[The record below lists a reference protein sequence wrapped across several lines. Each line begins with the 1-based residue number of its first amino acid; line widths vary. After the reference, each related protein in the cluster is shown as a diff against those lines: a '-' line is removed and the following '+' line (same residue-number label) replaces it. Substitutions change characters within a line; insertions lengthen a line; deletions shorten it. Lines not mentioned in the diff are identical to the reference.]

1 MYRIPF
7 VLKSTLNKS
16 SYVSLVANCNFKN
29 RTFASGKD
37 IRYGNDARNMILR
50 GVEKIADAVAVTLGP
65 KGRNV
70 AIEQS
75 YGAAKITKDGVT
87 VAKAIE
93 FDDPFE
99 NIGAQLTKNVA
110 SKTNDIAGDGTTTAT
125 VLTRAIFKEGCQSV
139 AAGMNPMD
147 LKRGIDVAVDHV
159 IAFLTKQKK
168 AIITAE
174 EIEQVATI
182 SANNDKVIG
191 KLIAHAMNKV
201 GKEGVITVQDGKS
214 LKDEVD
220 VIEGMKFDQG
230 TLSRYFFTDTKTQQ
244 CTYDDPVILLCESK
258 ISNIHQLLPIL
269 EKVAKARKKLVIIAE
284 NVEGDALST
293 LIINRMQGLQVCAV
307 KAPGY
312 GENRTNHL
320 QDIAVLTGG
329 QLVSEEAGVKL
340 EELELDQLGTSKRIT
355 VTKDDTIIL
364 DGGGKKAD
372 IQERCN
378 QIRGAIEATTSDYEK
393 EKLQERLAK
402 LSGGVAVLKVGGAS
416 EVEVNEKKDR
426 ITDALNATRA
436 AVSEGIVPG
445 GGVAL
450 LYASKS
456 LEELKQSVK
465 QKNLAQG
472 QGVQIIQ
479 DALKVPCKLIAHNAG
494 YEGSVVV
501 EKLLEKNNFNMGFDA
516 QIGVYT
522 DLIKAGII
530 DPVKVVK
537 TALIDAASVSSLMT
551 TTEAVIVDLPKK
563 RESGS
568 GAPAMGGGGMGGMGG
583 MDF

>member
-1 MYRIPF
+1 MFRAVSF
-7 VLKSTLNKS
+7 AKKGVTSSVLRSKSNMLQMKVNSKLNRS
-16 SYVSLVANCNFKN
+16 
-29 RTFASGKD
+29 FATIGKD
-37 IRYGNDARNMILR
+37 IRFGSEARSLIMR
-50 GVEKIADAVAVTLGP
+50 GVDKIADAVQVTLGP

-75 YGAAKITKDGVT
+75 YGAPKITKDGVT

-93 FDDPFE
+93 FEDPFE

-125 VLTRAIFKEGCQSV
+125 VLTRAIFTEGCKAV

-147 LKRGIDVAVDHV
+147 LKRGIDLAVEQIV
-159 IAFLTKQKK
+159 SFLMKNAKK
-168 AIITAE
+168 INTGE

-182 SANNDKVIG
+182 SANNDKEIG
-191 KLIAHAMNKV
+191 KLIAHAMQRV

-230 TLSRYFFTDTKTQQ
+230 TLSRFFFTDAKTQQ
-244 CTYDDPVILLCESK
+244 CTFEDPLILLCEHK
-258 ISNIHQLLPIL
+258 ISNIHQLLPVL
-269 EKVAKARKKLVIIAE
+269 EKVAKARRRLLIIAE
-284 NVEGDALST
+284 NVEGEALST
-293 LIINRMQGLQVCAV
+293 LIINKLRGLEVCAV

-312 GENRTNHL
+312 GDSRTNNL
-320 QDIAVLTGG
+320 QDLAILTGG
-329 QLVSEEAGVKL
+329 QLVSEEIGVKL
-340 EELELDQLGTSKRIT
+340 EDLELDQLGSAKKIT
-355 VTKDDTIIL
+355 VTKDDTIVL
-364 DGGGKKAD
+364 DGAGKKAD
-372 IQERCN
+372 IEERCN
-378 QIRGAIEATTSDYEK
+378 QIRSAIDQTSSDYEK

-450 LYASKS
+450 LYASKA
-456 LEELKQSVK
+456 LEELKVTLK

-479 DALKVPCKLIAHNAG
+479 DALKGPCRMISANAG
-494 YEGSVVV
+494 FEGSVVV
-501 EKLLEKNNFNMGFDA
+501 EKLLEQKDFSMGFDA
-516 QIGVYT
+516 QIGKYV
-522 DLIKAGII
+522 DMIKTGII
-530 DPVKVVK
+530 DPVKVVR
-537 TALIDAASVSSLMT
+537 TALVDAASVSSLMT
-551 TTEAVIVDLPKK
+551 TTEAVIVEIPKK
-563 RESGS
+563 KDSPV
-568 GAPAMGGGGMGGMGG
+568 APPMGGMGG
-583 MDF
+583 MDY

>member
-1 MYRIPF
+1 MLRGKTF
-7 VLKSTLNKS
+7 FKKATVSVVRSRSASLKMKS
-16 SYVSLVANCNFKN
+16 NFN
-29 RTFASGKD
+29 RSFATIGKD
-37 IRYGNDARNMILR
+37 IRFGSEARSLIMR
-50 GVEKIADAVAVTLGP
+50 GVDKIADAVQVTLGP

-75 YGAAKITKDGVT
+75 YGAPKITKDGVT

-125 VLTRAIFKEGCQSV
+125 VLTRAIFAEGCKAV

-147 LKRGIDVAVDHV
+147 LKRGIDLAVEQ
-159 IAFLTKQKK
+159 ITAFLMKNAKK
-168 AIITAE
+168 INTSE

-182 SANNDKVIG
+182 SANNDKEIG
-191 KLIAHAMNKV
+191 KLIAHAMQKV

-230 TLSRYFFTDTKTQQ
+230 TLSRFFFTDAKTQQ
-244 CTYDDPVILLCESK
+244 CTFEDPLILLCEHK

-269 EKVAKARKKLVIIAE
+269 EKVAKARRRLLIIAE
-284 NVEGDALST
+284 NVEGEALST
-293 LIINRMQGLQVCAV
+293 LIINKLRGLEVCAV

-312 GENRTNHL
+312 GDSRTNNL
-320 QDIAVLTGG
+320 QDLAILTGG
-329 QLVSEEAGVKL
+329 QLVSEEIGVKL
-340 EELELDQLGTSKRIT
+340 EELEIDQLGSAKKIT
-355 VTKDDTIIL
+355 VTKDDTIVL
-364 DGGGKKAD
+364 DGSGKKAD
-372 IQERCN
+372 IEERCS
-378 QIRGAIEATTSDYEK
+378 QIRSAVDQTTSDYEK

-456 LEELKQSVK
+456 LENLKVTLK

-479 DALKVPCKLIAHNAG
+479 DALKGPCKLIAANAG
-494 YEGSVVV
+494 FEGSVVV
-501 EKLLEKNNFNMGFDA
+501 EKLLEQSNLSMGFDA
-516 QIGVYT
+516 QIGQYV
-522 DLIKAGII
+522 DMIKTGII
-530 DPVKVVK
+530 DPVKVVR
-537 TALIDAASVSSLMT
+537 TALVDAASVSSLMT
-551 TTEAVIVDLPKK
+551 TTEAVIVEIPKK
-563 RESGS
+563 KDSMP
-568 GAPAMGGGGMGGMGG
+568 APSMGGMGGMGG
-583 MDF
+583 MDY